1 MGGRFQWRALSRARA
16 AWAWPPI
23 PKSDLPN
30 PCDLCHLC
38 IAGRGRGGGK
48 KYGVR
53 WDGIRGRATYWAPP
67 ERINHLCFPI
77 RWRDWIHRDSSKPA
91 AESQGPR
98 SDIGLPKAGAG
109 SDHVGMSILWKLWGK
124 AWFLGA
130 GRGPT
135 GTVLFLTG

>member
-1 MGGRFQWRALSRARA
+1 MHGQPGLGLLSRNRISQ
-16 AWAWPPI
+16 I
-23 PKSDLPN
+23 PVTFVTSAL
-30 PCDLCHLC
+30 
-38 IAGRGRGGGK
+38 RGGDAEEE

-53 WDGIRGRATYWAPP
+53 WDGIRGGATCWAPP

-77 RWRDWIHRDSSKPA
+77 RWRDGFHRDSSKPA

-98 SDIGLPKAGAG
+98 SDTGLPKARAG

-130 GRGPT
+130 GQGPR
-135 GTVLFLTG
+135 GTVLSLTG